1 VSSLGGCENGRLIF
15 LRVQWARLGDV
26 SQPRRGEIIL
36 QDIMQQTVAE
46 VGRALMGKDKSVK
59 LSVTTLLA
67 GGHLLIEDLPGLG
80 KTTLAHAL
88 ARVVG
93 LEYKRVQFTSDML
106 PADLTGFSMLD
117 KKTSEFKFV
126 PGPIFSQVL
135 LADEINRA
143 SPKTQSALLEGMEER
158 QVSMDGVT
166 RALPNPFFVIATQNP
181 HSLAGTFP
189 LPESQLD
196 RFLMRIRL
204 GYPDASTE
212 RNILRGENPRDGV
225 DQLKVC
231 LSPEQLIQARVAVE
245 QIKVSDIALDYV
257 QRLLTETR
265 EGVHFVHGISP
276 RGGLALLRAGKAWA
290 LLSGRSYLTPDDIQ
304 SVVAAVFSHRLAS
317 RKTGTQCTIA
327 EIEQWVQGID
337 ILAA

>member
-1 VSSLGGCENGRLIF
+1 
-15 LRVQWARLGDV
+15 
-26 SQPRRGEIIL
+26 
-36 QDIMQQTVAE
+36 MQKVVAE
-46 VGRALMGKDKSVK
+46 VGRALMGKEKPVK
-59 LSVTTLLA
+59 LSVATLLA

-88 ARVVG
+88 AHVVG

-117 KKTSEFKFV
+117 KSSGEFKFM

-166 RALPNPFFVIATQNP
+166 RPLPSPFFVIATQNP

-189 LPESQLD
+189 LPESQMD

-204 GYPDASTE
+204 GYPDVATE
-212 RNILRGENPRDGV
+212 RKILQGEHKRDEIEQV
-225 DQLKVC
+225 KAC
-231 LSPEQLIQARVAVE
+231 LSQEQLLQAQTMV
-245 QIKVSDIALDYV
+245 QHTKVSDAALDYV
-257 QRLLTETR
+257 QRLLVATR
-265 EGVHFVHGISP
+265 EGADFVHGISP
-276 RGGLALLRAGKAWA
+276 RGGLALMRAAKAWA

-304 SVVAAVFSHRLAS
+304 AVVPAVFSHRLAS
-317 RKTGTQCTIA
+317 RKTGTQCSIA
-327 EIEQWVQGID
+327 EIDQWVQGIE